1 MKYESLVIWGRQQ
14 CNGAKAR
21 QKKSIHLNA
30 VGRSCIACRHTQDG
44 STRLLFSFHWLP
56 VCHIPH
62 TSVYRIL
69 PDRLWHT
76 SSSLFNPSW
85 WLIHNLFKRK
95 TKGDEMKGGIFL
107 FLLYFFFSHF
117 VFLLPACCLPSKRS
131 SNTKTSTVSTCETSQ
146 NFILPLEIN
155 PWKTKTKWNTCF
167 FFLFSY
173 SFFFF

>member
-21 QKKSIHLNA
+21 KKKSIHLNA

-107 FLLYFFFSHF
+107 FLLYFFFLISSF
-117 VFLLPACCLPSKRS
+117 YCLPAACPAIGALTPRLQQSAPVRHHKTLFSPSK
-131 SNTKTSTVSTCETSQ
+131 
-146 NFILPLEIN
+146 
-155 PWKTKTKWNTCF
+155 
-167 FFLFSY
+167 
-173 SFFFF
+173 